1 MTAFIW
7 IGIAICISQS
17 AMLSGLNLAF
27 FTISK
32 LQLEL
37 EASKNNVHAL
47 TVLELRKDSNLLL
60 VTILWS
66 NVGVNVLLAL
76 LSGSVL
82 AGVTAFM
89 FSTVIITIFGEIMPQ
104 AYFSR
109 NALKMGALLSPVLR
123 AYRFILYP
131 IAKPTALVLDRWLG
145 PEAITYFKEHDLREM
160 IKMHMESS
168 RSEID
173 EVEGKGSLNFLALDD
188 LPVAA
193 EGEPVDPRSII
204 KLEFQGDRPVF
215 PKVIPSGDDS
225 FLQAL
230 HSSGKKWIIIVDH
243 ENQPMIVLNSDKF
256 IRDALFDHEFFNP
269 YSHCHRPIIVRD
281 GLTSLGEVMPRL
293 KVNPE
298 HSGDDVID
306 EDIILYWGD
315 EKHVITGSD
324 ILGRLLR
331 GIVRTKPLPGNQ
343 TVGA

>member
-1 MTAFIW
+1 MTTLTWLA
-7 IGIAICISQS
+7 IAICISQS
-17 AMLSGLNLAF
+17 AILSGLNLAF

-32 LQLEL
+32 LQLEM
-37 EASKNNVHAL
+37 EASKNNVHAMK
-47 TVLELRKDSNLLL
+47 VLNLRKDSNFLL

-76 LSGSVL
+76 LSGSML
-82 AGVTAFM
+82 AGITAFV

-123 AYRFILYP
+123 LYQLVLFP
-131 IAKPTALVLDRWLG
+131 IAKPTAMALDRWLG

-168 RSEID
+168 RSDID
-173 EVEGKGSLNFLALDD
+173 KFEGTGSLNFLALDD

-193 EGEPVDPRSII
+193 EGEIVDPKSII
-204 KLEFQGDRPVF
+204 RLEFKGNRPCF
-215 PKVIPSGDDS
+215 PEITPSGKDK
-225 FLQAL
+225 FLQTL
-230 HSSGKKWIIIVDH
+230 HRSDKKWVIIVDQ
-243 ENQPMIVLNSDKF
+243 EDQPRMVLNSDKF
-256 IRDALFDHEFFNP
+256 IREALFSPQTFNP
-269 YSHCHRPIIVRD
+269 YTHCHRPIIVRD
-281 GLTSLGEVMPRL
+281 GLKSLGEVIPRL

-298 HSGDDVID
+298 RSDDDVID
-306 EDIILYWGD
+306 EDIILYWGE

-331 GIVRTKPLPGNQ
+331 GIVRTGPVKQ
-343 TVGA
+343 A

>member
-1 MTAFIW
+1 MTTLTW

-17 AMLSGLNLAF
+17 AILSGLNLAF
-27 FTISK
+27 FTLSK
-32 LQLEL
+32 LQLEM

-47 TVLELRKDSNLLL
+47 KILKLRKDSNFLL

-82 AGVTAFM
+82 AGVTAFL

-109 NALKMGALLSPVLR
+109 NAMKMGALLSPVLR
-123 AYRFILYP
+123 LYQIVLYP
-131 IAKPTALVLDRWLG
+131 IAKPTAMVLDQWLG

-168 RSEID
+168 KSEID
-173 EVEGKGSLNFLALDD
+173 KVEGTGSLNFLALDD

-193 EGEPVDPRSII
+193 EGEVVDPKSII
-204 KLEFQGDRPVF
+204 SLEFKGNKPLF
-215 PKVIPSGDDS
+215 PKINPSSKDQ
-225 FLQAL
+225 FLQTL
-230 HSSGKKWIIIVDH
+230 HLSGKKWIIIVDH
-243 ENQPMIVLNSDKF
+243 ENQPRMVINSDRF
-256 IRDALFDHEFFNP
+256 TREALFSPQSFNP
-269 YSHCHRPIIVRD
+269 HSHCHRPIIVRE
-281 GLTSLGEVMPRL
+281 GLKSLGEVIPRL
-293 KVNPE
+293 KVKPMR
-298 HSGDDVID
+298 SDDDVID
-306 EDIILYWGD
+306 EDIILYWGE

-331 GIVRTKPLPGNQ
+331 GIVRTGPVKES
-343 TVGA
+343 